1 MNSVSLQISQYLAQ
15 PDLNPSRR
23 KALNYLNDN
32 HPFSQPT
39 SSLEDALQRIRH
51 ERDSLRISVRIS
63 QRPSGYF
70 LSAFPY
76 SVGCFR
82 VENRETEV

>member
-1 MNSVSLQISQYLAQ
+1 MSGVSLQISQYLTQ

-51 ERDSLRISVRIS
+51 ERDSLRISVRNNPH
-63 QRPSGYF
+63 PSGYF
-70 LSAFPY
+70 LSTFRC
-76 SVGCFR
+76 SDGCFR
-82 VENRETEV
+82 LEH

>member
-23 KALNYLNDN
+23 KAVNYLNDN

-51 ERDSLRISVRIS
+51 ERDSLRISVRNNP
-63 QRPSGYF
+63 RPSGFF
-70 LSAFPY
+70 LSTFPC
-76 SVGCFR
+76 SGGSFKR
-82 VENRETEV
+82 EHRETEV

>member
-23 KALNYLNDN
+23 KALNYLNDSQ
-32 HPFSQPT
+32 PFSQPT

-51 ERDSLRISVRIS
+51 ERDSLRISVRNN
-63 QRPSGYF
+63 RRVSGYF
-70 LSAFPY
+70 LSTFPC
-76 SVGCFR
+76 SDGCFKL
-82 VENRETEV
+82 EHRETEV